1 MILVAIINNIGYYKD
16 KNMKNQ
22 ASKTKSNIK
31 SLATQILQD
40 DETNEKDSITS
51 NTKTIENDNLI
62 ENQDKSLSST
72 TKKKRIYKSKRK
84 IPYDEEKTP
93 STTNGIN
100 FDVGTTKTTAFVVQR
115 RIEEIYSFL
124 NQYLGNQNDYFI
136 GSENTLTSTINGQ
149 RKRFKCII
157 VEDKNHFTYTL
168 WFDISFLGPVY

>member
-1 MILVAIINNIGYYKD
+1 
-16 KNMKNQ
+16 
-22 ASKTKSNIK
+22 
-31 SLATQILQD
+31 
-40 DETNEKDSITS
+40 
-51 NTKTIENDNLI
+51 NDNLI